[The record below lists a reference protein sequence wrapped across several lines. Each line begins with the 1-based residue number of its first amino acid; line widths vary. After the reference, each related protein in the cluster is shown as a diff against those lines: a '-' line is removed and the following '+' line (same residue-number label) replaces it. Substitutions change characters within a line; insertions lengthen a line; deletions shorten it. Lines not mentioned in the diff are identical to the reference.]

1 MDDPR
6 PAILRS
12 TSRRR
17 LDGEARAVGA
27 RPLSLAKSMTLEDA
41 FRVTVL
47 ECLAHIAA
55 NVAAVTRHRDVEGL
69 HQLRVGLR
77 RLHVAFGAFGDE
89 FRTPVLG
96 ELKAR
101 TKAFSDLVAP
111 ARDLDVFI
119 GELFEPV
126 AQKLGHDETFGI
138 YHARAERARERAWDD
153 AVEHLARA
161 DFSVFQDD
169 AAAAAAEVRS
179 WLGRDIVDLKARH
192 AMRAPVAEISERVLD
207 EQLMR
212 VRKRARRI
220 KALEHREC
228 HRLRIAVKKLRYTA
242 EFYGPLYRK
251 KSVKR
256 YVNQLKTFQDL
267 LGHLNDAAQVRAA
280 LSRLTADETTPPH
293 VQADLCFAAGLVNGW
308 HCARGERLG
317 KRSLKCWDK
326 VKRLQPFWA

>member
-17 LDGEARAVGA
+17 LDGEARAIGA

-119 GELFEPV
+119 DELFEPV
-126 AQKLGHDETFGI
+126 VAKLGHDETFKI
-138 YHARAERARERAWDD
+138 LRARAERARERAWDD

-169 AAAAAAEVRS
+169 AAAAAEARS
-179 WLGRDIVDLKARH
+179 WLGRDIAGMKARL
-192 AMRAPVAEISERVLD
+192 ALRAPVTEISERVLD

-212 VRKRARRI
+212 VRKRARGI

-251 KSVKR
+251 KSMKC

-280 LSRLTADETTPPH
+280 LSRLTADETTAPH

-308 HCARGERLG
+308 HCARAERLG
-317 KRSLKCWDK
+317 KKVLKRWDK
-326 VKRLQPFWA
+326 VRRRQPFWA